1 MAQALSEGRAKLM
14 SEDPRATYGDTP
26 KPVVPPFNH
35 APEADQKEALRR
47 RKYVVAMAEL
57 KTRSYDRDICRK
69 AAEVAEQIGDQHI
82 PAARTIREWRS
93 RYERAGG
100 KIEALLPQHAR
111 KGNRHARFPAK
122 VYLLAEKAI
131 RDEYAIEERPTLVQA
146 HAYFTELIRDENQG
160 RLEEVRLPSPS
171 YNAFRNIV
179 RSFDAYDLAAKRH
192 GKRAAK
198 IAYGRTDV
206 GLQMSFPLERV
217 EVDHQKLDLLV
228 KTAHLGF
235 ADCRPYLT
243 VAIDHYSRACV
254 GYVLSFST
262 GIETV
267 LTCLRRSIILEPH
280 RYDDDGVLLTEES
293 WDCYGVPLAFGFDN
307 GPEFHSTAVTHALY
321 QIGAGAE
328 YTRAYTPE
336 HKGIVERFFGTVS
349 VQFCRGLPGFTFSD
363 PKERGDYAAHTKA
376 ALKFEEVEEN
386 LYRWI
391 VDVYNRM
398 PNSTTGEA
406 PIERFRR
413 GSKDRPV
420 RPVNHSDL
428 VPFYGRTEER
438 AITNQG
444 VRINNR
450 FYQAAALTE
459 IVASQEYKTNGKKV
473 TVYASNEDKD
483 QIWVRNPVTGKDV
496 EARWAQ
502 QAAPELT
509 VEEKERAAES
519 KKKSRSSLANMRTKM
534 RQKAMKNNKTK
545 TKDSKTEKVRT
556 EQSSKS
562 TGNDSMFAEGGSH
575 HREDVLGRIEVEDS
589 DLDLDW

>member
-1 MAQALSEGRAKLM
+1 
-14 SEDPRATYGDTP
+14 
-26 KPVVPPFNH
+26 
-35 APEADQKEALRR
+35 
-47 RKYVVAMAEL
+47 
-57 KTRSYDRDICRK
+57 
-69 AAEVAEQIGDQHI
+69 
-82 PAARTIREWRS
+82 
-93 RYERAGG
+93 
-100 KIEALLPQHAR
+100 
-111 KGNRHARFPAK
+111 
-122 VYLLAEKAI
+122 
-131 RDEYAIEERPTLVQA
+131 
-146 HAYFTELIRDENQG
+146 
-160 RLEEVRLPSPS
+160 
-171 YNAFRNIV
+171 
-179 RSFDAYDLAAKRH
+179 
-192 GKRAAK
+192 
-198 IAYGRTDV
+198 
-206 GLQMSFPLERV
+206 
-217 EVDHQKLDLLV
+217 
-228 KTAHLGF
+228 
-235 ADCRPYLT
+235 
-243 VAIDHYSRACV
+243 
-254 GYVLSFST
+254 
-262 GIETV
+262 
-267 LTCLRRSIILEPH
+267 
-280 RYDDDGVLLTEES
+280 
-293 WDCYGVPLAFGFDN
+293 
-307 GPEFHSTAVTHALY
+307 
-321 QIGAGAE
+321 
-328 YTRAYTPE
+328 
-336 HKGIVERFFGTVS
+336 
-349 VQFCRGLPGFTFSD
+349 
-363 PKERGDYAAHTKA
+363 
-376 ALKFEEVEEN
+376 
-386 LYRWI
+386 
-391 VDVYNRM
+391 M